1 MILSSL
7 FTNTKKLLSKLFRTK
22 TSFDNK
28 YKDMGR
34 QFALDYLEDLRR
46 AIQSQDFPNT
56 YPALI
61 EEWVA
66 RKETAH
72 KNDMFINKGD
82 LLSEIMGI
90 VPEIQESTP
99 FYTTYVIKFPS
110 AGKVKGLNIRP
121 LFTDIYDQQRD
132 KMKIYG
138 KFYVQDIIDREWNS
152 K

>member
-46 AIQSQDFPNT
+46 AIQNQDFPRT
-56 YPALI
+56 YPPLT

-66 RKETAH
+66 KKENAH
-72 KNDMFINKGD
+72 KTDMFINKGD

-99 FYTTYVIKFPS
+99 FYTVYVIRFPS
-110 AGKVKGLNIRP
+110 ADKVKGLNVRP
-121 LFTDIYDQQRD
+121 LFTDIYGNQRD
-132 KMKIYG
+132 KMKLYG
-138 KFYVQDIIDREWNS
+138 KFYIQDIIDKEWNS